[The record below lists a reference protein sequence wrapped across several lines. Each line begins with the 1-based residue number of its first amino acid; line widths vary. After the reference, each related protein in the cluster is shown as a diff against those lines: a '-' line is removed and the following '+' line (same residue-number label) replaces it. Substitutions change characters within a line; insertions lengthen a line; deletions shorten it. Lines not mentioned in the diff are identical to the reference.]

1 MTTTDTGGQQPIYQD
16 PAQTTPDSIRAR
28 MLMTAQLLGGL
39 DTSIGSWDYDALN
52 IFAVELSWAAYLP
65 QNQFRRVF
73 ADTAVGNDLA
83 SQAEQSGISSFLPGT
98 AASGVIQ
105 IIGTS
110 GTLIR
115 AGTRVATNTSPPRT
129 ATTDQ
134 DIQIPSG
141 QTVAGVSATDQQVGI
156 AGNLPIGAYTRLID
170 TVAGVNSISNS
181 TAFTGGTDPETNDQ
195 LRARIRQARQERGA
209 SANRAEVRTIALG
222 VAGVGGVEVMYANT
236 GTPPVAPGDMR
247 VTIIDENGL
256 PASATLVEA
265 VRDELSEPWRIVSEA
280 EQLTLSAGAVVDA
293 TQSGAI
299 GTAVRLPPATSAEIV
314 QSRIDLVL
322 PQGGPYE
329 LLPRLKRGTSV
340 GTGNLLQIG
349 VWDLTAGAWAKQSAI
364 STANA
369 LYTLD
374 HTALPTSFDNVYVG
388 DFFANLLDQ
397 LELRIIRQTPDATTD
412 LWVDEMFYRS
422 AMQRSDLT
430 QNLPGFFRL
439 RMQPA
444 ADVPIDI
451 HVTLTYVSGSI
462 PSSVNAAIR
471 DALAG
476 PPTTTSPGGYLTA
489 IPFGQGVN
497 QVVQVGSIGDTIFR
511 TSGVASYDYSTLLVN
526 SAQQNITILPEQ
538 RATLRD
544 LIINGVAA

>member
-1 MTTTDTGGQQPIYQD
+1 MTDTAGEEPIYQD
-16 PAQTTPDSIRAR
+16 PAQTTPDSIRTR
-28 MLMTAQLLGGL
+28 LLTTAQLLGGL
-39 DTSIGSWDYDALN
+39 DTSVGSWDYDVLN
-52 IFAVELSWAAYLP
+52 VFSIELSWAAFLP

-73 ADTAVGNDLA
+73 SSTASGNDLA
-83 SQAEQSGISSFLPGT
+83 QQAEQAGISSFLPGT
-98 AASGVIQ
+98 AATGVIQ
-105 IIGTS
+105 ITGAS
-110 GTLIR
+110 GTIVP

-134 DIQIPSG
+134 NIAIPSG

-170 TVAGVNSISNS
+170 NVAGVNSVTNS
-181 TAFTGGTDPETNDQ
+181 TAFTGGTNPETNDQ
-195 LRARIRQARQERGA
+195 LRARINQARQERGA
-209 SANRAEVRTIALG
+209 SANRAEVRTLALG

-236 GTPPVAPGDMR
+236 GTPTVAPGDMR

-265 VRDELSEPWRIVSEA
+265 VRDVLSQPWRITSEA
-280 EQLTLSAGAVVDA
+280 EQLTLSSGAVVDA

-299 GTAVRLPPATSAEIV
+299 GTAVRLPPATAASIV

-340 GTGNLLQIG
+340 GAGNLLQIG
-349 VWDLTAGAWAKQSAI
+349 VYDLTAGAWAKQSAI
-364 STANA
+364 STADA
-369 LYTLD
+369 LYTID
-374 HTALPTSFDNVYVG
+374 HTKLPTSFDNVYVG

-397 LELRIIRQTPDATTD
+397 LELRIIRQAADATTD
-412 LWVDEMFYRS
+412 MWVDEVFYRS
-422 AMQRSDLT
+422 AMQRSDIS

-451 HVTLTYVSGSI
+451 SVTLTYVSGSI
-462 PSSVNAAIR
+462 PASVNAAIR

-476 PPTTTSPGGYLTA
+476 PPTATSPGGYLTA
-489 IPFGQGVN
+489 IPFGQGIN

-526 SAQQNITILPEQ
+526 GAQQNITILPEQ

-544 LIINGVAA
+544 LTINGVAA